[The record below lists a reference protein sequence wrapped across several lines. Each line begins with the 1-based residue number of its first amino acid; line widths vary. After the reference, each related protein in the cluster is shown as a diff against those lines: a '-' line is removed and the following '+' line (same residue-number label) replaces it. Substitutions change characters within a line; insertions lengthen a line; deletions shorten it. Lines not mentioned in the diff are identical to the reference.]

1 MLVPCHTTFVHAILQ
16 MARTLSQLK
25 ERIENLI
32 EQQGADAP
40 VAAFIF
46 TNEDVFVMND
56 GEPVSQSREIAEKV
70 LNSVE
75 DDYDY
80 LYEEI
85 FNCIDRELN
94 ELGVVTD

>member
-1 MLVPCHTTFVHAILQ
+1 
-16 MARTLSQLK
+16 MARTLQQLK
-25 ERIENLI
+25 ESVDRLI
-32 EQQGADAP
+32 QQQGANAP

-46 TNEDVFVMND
+46 TGDDVFVMDDN
-56 GEPVSQSREIAEKV
+56 GNQVTQPLEIAEQV

-85 FNCIDRELN
+85 FNCIDNELRELK
-94 ELGVVTD
+94 VIQ

>member
-1 MLVPCHTTFVHAILQ
+1 
-16 MARTLSQLK
+16 MARTLQQLK
-25 ERIENLI
+25 ESVDSLI
-32 EQQGADAP
+32 QQQGANAP

-46 TNEDVFVMND
+46 TGDDVFVMDDN
-56 GEPVSQSREIAEKV
+56 GNEVTQPLEIAEQV

-85 FNCIDRELN
+85 FNCIDNELRELK
-94 ELGVVTD
+94 VIQ

>member
-1 MLVPCHTTFVHAILQ
+1 MS
-16 MARTLSQLK
+16 RTLSQLK
-25 ERIENLI
+25 QSVDRLI
-32 EQQGADAP
+32 EQQGEDAP

-56 GEPVSQSREIAEKV
+56 DGEQVRQSREIAEQV
-70 LNSVE
+70 LNNVE

-85 FNCIDRELN
+85 FNCIDNELREL
-94 ELGVVTD
+94 EVIVE